1 MNILQKLKNKL
12 YSKKANNEI
21 ANNYHDDL
29 PFTVM
34 IIHKDNQPRKDDP
47 QFLEHD
53 RQWNV
58 PFEVANVF
66 YKGCRTEEEA
76 KQYKK
81 CVDKTI
87 EMFNLPFYS
96 TIFYGNT

>member
-12 YSKKANNEI
+12 YLKKDNNELTSKYC
-21 ANNYHDDL
+21 NDL
-29 PFTVM
+29 PITVM
-34 IIHKDNQPRKDDP
+34 IIHKDNQPKKDDP
-47 QFLEHD
+47 RFLEHI

-58 PFEVANVF
+58 PFEVAKVF
-66 YKGCRTEEEA
+66 YRGCQTEEEA
-76 KQYKK
+76 KQYKE

-96 TIFYGNT
+96 IIFHGNT

>member
-12 YSKKANNEI
+12 HSKKDNEMPG
-21 ANNYHDDL
+21 NYYTNL
-29 PFTVM
+29 PITVM
-34 IIHKDNQPRKDDP
+34 IIHKDNQPSKDDP
-47 QFLEHD
+47 RFLEHF

-58 PFEVANVF
+58 PEEVANVF
-66 YKGCRTEEEA
+66 YKGCTTEEEA
-76 KQYKK
+76 KRYKE

-96 TIFYGNT
+96 IIFHGNT